1 MLETLKFGGGN
12 WANKTDSTLAY
23 SDQYG
28 NYKPLPFDFTR
39 ASSATRVNKQGLI
52 ESVNE
57 GIARIDYSDST
68 QGALLLEPQRTN
80 LITQSEAF
88 GNTYWTKNGA
98 TIQGDPSTA
107 GSELVVNG
115 DFATDLSGWNTLGSV
130 SWDSGSAKFNG
141 GTQDIYQE
149 VLTQHKMYEITY
161 DWTRTSG
168 ILEFYAGNL
177 NQANVVSSGSSGT
190 ETFMATAY
198 AGVGVPIPKAEFYST
213 NFIGTIDNVSIKEV
227 QGFTSPSADS
237 PLNAFKFVEDSA
249 NTYHYCRVL
258 NTAVSSGATV
268 TLSMFSKKA
277 ENNYIALFEGKTAG
291 TVFFNLNNGTIVS
304 ESGGA
309 TGTIELF
316 SNNWY
321 KISLTVTVPSTA
333 ANFEIYTSND
343 GTSLTYQGVNG
354 NGTYIYGAQLEQASY
369 PTSYIPTQG
378 STVTRVA
385 ELCSGA
391 GNDQVINSTEG
402 VLYAEISALDNPTS
416 QEIALSVSEGQSG
429 ANRLLIRMKTNGA
442 IGIVLRVA
450 NTTEA
455 AIDSGVLNQLANH
468 KVAVKWKVNDIALWI
483 DGVEVGTDNLAN
495 VFPVNTLDEFSFNQG
510 NNSNQFYGNT
520 KDVRVYNTALTDGEL
535 ATLTTL

>member
-107 GSELVVNG
+107 GAEQVVNG
-115 DFATDLSGWNTLGSV
+115 DFSNGSTDWTLGV
-130 SWDSGSAKFNG
+130 GHTVSGSKLNING
-141 GTQDIYQE
+141 ASFTYQS
-149 VLTQHKMYEITY
+149 VQQT
-161 DWTRTSG
+161 
-168 ILEFYAGNL
+168 
-177 NQANVVSSGSSGT
+177 VSSGYRLSFSVSNYVSGT
-190 ETFMATAY
+190 IRVYTGSGTASVRIDASSDGNFELDY
-198 AGVGVPIPKAEFYST
+198 IANGNTVYVQPTGGT
-213 NFIGTIDNVSIKEV
+213 FIGSIDNVSIKEV
-227 QGFTSPSADS
+227 QGFASPSADS

-249 NTYHYCRVL
+249 NTYHYCRIL
-258 NTAVSSGATV
+258 DTAVSSGATV

-369 PTSYIPTQG
+369 PTSYIPTDG
-378 STVTRVA
+378 ATATRNQEICVDA
-385 ELCSGA
+385 TPE
-391 GNDQVINSTEG
+391 INSQEG
-402 VLYAEISALDNPTS
+402 VLYLEAKVKSDSNSSINSIGISNGTDS
-416 QEIALSVSEGQSG
+416 
-429 ANRLLIRMKTNGA
+429 NRLSIIMYGNSDLIR
-442 IGIVLRVA
+442 A
-450 NTTEA
+450 NMNV
-455 AIDSGVLNQLANH
+455 SGVSQFDFLQYGNIPEQYY
-468 KVAVKWKVNDIALWI
+468 KIAVSYKQNDCKIFI
-483 DGVEVGTDNLAN
+483 NGVKVGTDISATMPSLATFDRLNL
-495 VFPVNTLDEFSFNQG
+495 DIG
-510 NNSNQFYGNT
+510 NNLYDFYGNI
-520 KDVRVYNTALTDGEL
+520 KDLKLYNTALTDAEL
-535 ATLTTL
+535 IALTTI

>member
-88 GNTYWTKNGA
+88 GNSYWTKSGA
-98 TIQGDPSTA
+98 SIQGDPSTA
-107 GSELVVNG
+107 GAEQVVNG
-115 DFATDLSGWNTLGSV
+115 DFSNGSTDWTLGV
-130 SWDSGSAKFNG
+130 GHTVSGSKLNING
-141 GTQDIYQE
+141 ASFTYQS
-149 VLTQHKMYEITY
+149 VQQT
-161 DWTRTSG
+161 
-168 ILEFYAGNL
+168 
-177 NQANVVSSGSSGT
+177 VSSGYRLSFSVSNYVSGT
-190 ETFMATAY
+190 IRVYTGSGTASVRIDASSDGNFELDY
-198 AGVGVPIPKAEFYST
+198 IANGNTVYVQPTGGT
-213 NFIGTIDNVSIKEV
+213 FIGSIDNVSIKEV
-227 QGFTSPSADS
+227 QGFASPSADS

-249 NTYHYCRVL
+249 NTYHYCRIL
-258 NTAVSSGATV
+258 DTAVSSGATV

-535 ATLTTL
+535 ATLKTL

>member
-39 ASSATRVNKQGLI
+39 ASSATVVNKEGLI
-52 ESVNE
+52 ETVQS
-57 GIARIDYSDST
+57 GTPRIDFSDNT
-68 QGALLLEPQRTN
+68 NGALLLEPQRTN
-80 LITQSEAF
+80 LLLQSNQFDTTWSTSNVNLTSGQGGIGGSSNAWLYTITDPTHHLSQNVSSATTNVF
-88 GNTYWTKNGA
+88 SIYAKANSADGIVLRLVGAPNNPYIFYSLLDGTYVGNGGGGGIN
-98 TIQGDPSTA
+98 PS
-107 GSELVVNG
+107 SQPVVNMG
-115 DFATDLSGWNTLGSV
+115 NGWYRFQISATG
-130 SWDSGSAKFNG
+130 
-141 GTQDIYQE
+141 
-149 VLTQHKMYEITY
+149 LTQ
-161 DWTRTSG
+161 
-168 ILEFYAGNL
+168 
-177 NQANVVSSGSSGT
+177 V
-190 ETFMATAY
+190 
-198 AGVGVPIPKAEFYST
+198 
-213 NFIGTIDNVSIKEV
+213 
-227 QGFTSPSADS
+227 
-237 PLNAFKFVEDSA
+237 
-249 NTYHYCRVL
+249 
-258 NTAVSSGATV
+258 
-268 TLSMFSKKA
+268 
-277 ENNYIALFEGKTAG
+277 YIYG
-291 TVFFNLNNGTIVS
+291 
-304 ESGGA
+304 
-309 TGTIELF
+309 
-316 SNNWY
+316 
-321 KISLTVTVPSTA
+321 
-333 ANFEIYTSND
+333 
-343 GTSLTYQGVNG
+343 GTSLGTFAPNG
-354 NGTYIYGAQLEQASY
+354 SIYIQNSQLEVGSY
-369 PTSYIPTQG
+369 ATSIIPTQG